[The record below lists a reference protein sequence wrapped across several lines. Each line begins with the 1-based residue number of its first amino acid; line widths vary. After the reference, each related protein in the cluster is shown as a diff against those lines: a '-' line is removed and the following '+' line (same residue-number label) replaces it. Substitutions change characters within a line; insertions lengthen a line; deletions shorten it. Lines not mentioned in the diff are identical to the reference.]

1 MSILVGMPWLRQLR
15 IKKSKLWS
23 EYIIFINKQVIAEDC
38 LNLTMDNGAPNLVG
52 KKSLIYNWKVL
63 VERGKYQ
70 NGLINSE
77 TVTLE
82 IKRLVT
88 NTPRYNTRGAEI
100 GRCNKIKTIF

>member
-100 GRCNKIKTIF
+100 GR

>member
-63 VERGKYQ
+63 VERGKYH
-70 NGLINSE
+70 NGLINSK

-88 NTPRYNTRGAEI
+88 NTLSYNTRGAEI
-100 GRCNKIKTIF
+100 GHSNKMKTII

>member
-15 IKKSKLWS
+15 IKKSKLCS

-52 KKSLIYNWKVL
+52 KKFLIYNWKVL
-63 VERGKYQ
+63 VERGKYH
-70 NGLINSE
+70 NGLINSK

-88 NTPRYNTRGAEI
+88 NTLSYNTRGAEI
-100 GRCNKIKTIF
+100 GNCNKIKTII

>member
-52 KKSLIYNWKVL
+52 KKSLI
-63 VERGKYQ
+63 
-70 NGLINSE
+70 NSK

-88 NTPRYNTRGAEI
+88 NTLSYNTRGAEI
-100 GRCNKIKTIF
+100 GHCNKIKTIV